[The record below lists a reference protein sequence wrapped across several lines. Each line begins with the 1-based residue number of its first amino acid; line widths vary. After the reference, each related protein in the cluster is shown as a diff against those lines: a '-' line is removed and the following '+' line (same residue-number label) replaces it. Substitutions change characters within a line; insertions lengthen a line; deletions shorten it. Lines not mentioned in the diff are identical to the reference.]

1 MQFVGRGPAGPPF
14 QVDFRRAAADSFPR
28 IKHDTQEATM
38 QVNIT
43 FRHLE
48 PTEGLKAHVKDKVAH
63 IQRYVDRPSEA
74 HAVLHLENLQH
85 HAEITMKAGPFSV
98 RGRAKSE
105 DMYASIDAAADK
117 IERQLKK
124 HKERVRNHKATLI
137 PKDWMPVDVRHE
149 ILDEPQDAPSSRV
162 VSTSRFQTKPMTL
175 DDAIMQMD
183 LLNSRFYVFQDAKT
197 RVINVVYRR
206 DDEKLGVI
214 EAKPG

>member
-1 MQFVGRGPAGPPF
+1 
-14 QVDFRRAAADSFPR
+14 
-28 IKHDTQEATM
+28 M

-85 HAEITMKAGPFSV
+85 HAEITMKAGAFSV

-137 PKDWMPVDVRHE
+137 PKDWMPVDIRHE
-149 ILDEPQDAPSSRV
+149 IHDEPHDSPSSRV